1 MREKMKIGIIC
12 TSFHKEEMEKMLHYA
27 TEESISNGFEI
38 AVLKWVPGVM
48 EIPLTID
55 RMITENNLEGI
66 VTLGIIEEGETQH
79 GLVMGHVVINSIIN
93 LQLEYNIPIGLG
105 IIGPG
110 AKKEHIAPR
119 LESHSRA
126 AVNAI
131 YRMIN

>member
-12 TSFHKEEMEKMLHYA
+12 TSFHKEEMESMLHYA
-27 TEESISNGFEI
+27 TEQSISNGFEI
-38 AVLKWVPGVM
+38 SVIQWIPGVM
-48 EIPLTID
+48 EIPLTIN

-79 GLVMGHVVINSIIN
+79 GVVMGQAVISSIIN
-93 LQLEYNIPIGLG
+93 LQLKYNIPIGLG

-110 AKKEHIAPR
+110 AKKEHIQPR
-119 LESHSRA
+119 LEPHSRA

-131 YRMIN
+131 TKMKN

>member
-1 MREKMKIGIIC
+1 MKIGIIC

-27 TEESISNGFEI
+27 TEESVSNGFEI

-79 GLVMGHVVINSIIN
+79 GLVMGHAVINSIIN

-110 AKKEHIAPR
+110 AKKEHITPR